1 LTWLRLDPAQG
12 GRSRLS
18 PDDYIE
24 GPPELIVEIAGS
36 SAAYDLHDKL
46 KVYRRNGVPEYLVWQ
61 IFERRLDWFY
71 LTDEKEPKK

>member
-1 LTWLRLDPAQG
+1 
-12 GRSRLS
+12 
-18 PDDYIE
+18 
-24 GPPELIVEIAGS
+24 VEIAGS

-46 KVYRRNGVPEYLVWQ
+46 KVHRRNGVPEYLVWQ